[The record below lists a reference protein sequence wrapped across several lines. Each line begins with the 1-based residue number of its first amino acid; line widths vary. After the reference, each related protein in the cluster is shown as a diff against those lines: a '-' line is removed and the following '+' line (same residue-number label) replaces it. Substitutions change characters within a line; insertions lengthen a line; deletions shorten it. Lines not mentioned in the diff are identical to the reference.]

1 MTRENLKRF
10 RHDIAVLKKK
20 GLVENVDARSVQ
32 PTPRLKKLVDRFD
45 DVLSGKATPVKVS
58 PKETQ
63 ALKDAGYET
72 YKGKVIYPHAATEK
86 VTVSGGHV
94 KLRQPNGVERI
105 TLPIKEEKLEKFFN
119 EIVKKERAIDKMK
132 RSDAYF
138 AFRFYGNDSR
148 YVYKNIGNLVDDLRN
163 YKSVKAAK
171 KSKDAEMMQDIYR
184 NIEIVKVNRKRNW
197 FDAPKPERKPLESA
211 STPARRL
218 SENSRLA
225 TNASKLS
232 DYRKRD
238 AARKKAKRAK
248 MSESE
253 KSAQRKKN
261 ADAAQRRRDERT
273 SKH

>member
-1 MTRENLKRF
+1 MTKENLRRF
-10 RHDIAVLKKK
+10 RHDISVLKKK
-20 GLVENVDARSVQ
+20 GLLENVDARSAK
-32 PTPRLKKLVDRFD
+32 PTKRLTKLVDRFD
-45 DVLSGKATPVKVS
+45 DVLSGKATPVKLSV
-58 PKETQ
+58 KETK

-86 VTVSGGHV
+86 VSVSGGHV
-94 KLRQPNGVERI
+94 KLKQPNGVERI

-119 EIVKKERAIDKMK
+119 EIVKKEKTIDKMK

-148 YVYKNIGNLVDDLRN
+148 YVYRNISTLVDDLRN

-171 KSKDAEMMQDIYR
+171 KSKNVAEMQDIYR

-197 FDAPKPERKPLESA
+197 FEAMKPERKPLIPSG
-211 STPARRL
+211 TPARRL

-225 TNASKLS
+225 GNQSRLS

-238 AARKKAKRAK
+238 AERKKAARAN
-248 MSESE
+248 MSEAE
-253 KSAQRKKN
+253 KIKQRKKN